1 MSTAETP
8 GSGWTTGMDA
18 ESSPPPWENH
28 TSRFTAHWGPSVV
41 VVTAHGE
48 LDAANAVALADYV
61 QRCAAY
67 CERVI
72 LDLTKLTFFGTSGF
86 SVLHTINVRCA
97 GADVQ
102 WTVVPNHV
110 VTRLLRLC
118 DPDHALPVCDSVTG
132 DSTGRDDPR
141 RLLQLVPQPR

>member
-18 ESSPPPWENH
+18 EFPPPPWENH
-28 TSRFTAHWGPSVV
+28 TSRFAAHWGPSAV

-61 QRCAAY
+61 QRCATY

-97 GADVQ
+97 GADVH

-118 DPDHALPVCDSVTG
+118 DPDHALPVCDSLTG
-132 DSTGRDDPR
+132 DATGRDDPR